1 MHGYPP
7 RELTRVVGD
16 AHQFLLEIMI
26 AYGVKYKEYLE
37 LKLREGLRD
46 AEALA
51 RLERERV
58 LELER
63 VQRERTEILAGI
75 AHELRTPLTAAIG
88 HIDLASRVLSRGQIE
103 RLEPML
109 GSAREAL
116 DRLSRLSGDLVEA
129 SRRGLQEL
137 VLTPQELDRLIKQ
150 AYDWARAASGA
161 KAVALRREESSA
173 PVVLDANA
181 DAMLSILGNLLS
193 NAIRYTPAGGQVVIR
208 QGVDGDEA
216 WVEVEDT
223 GIGMTPETQA
233 RVFEKFYRA
242 PEARNVDAKGLG
254 LGLSLVQQLVQA
266 HQGRV
271 EIRSAPGK
279 GTTMRVYLPL
289 THQDPEAALDRDA

>member
-1 MHGYPP
+1 
-7 RELTRVVGD
+7 
-16 AHQFLLEIMI
+16 
-26 AYGVKYKEYLE
+26 
-37 LKLREGLRD
+37 
-46 AEALA
+46 
-51 RLERERV
+51 
-58 LELER
+58 
-63 VQRERTEILAGI
+63 
-75 AHELRTPLTAAIG
+75 
-88 HIDLASRVLSRGQIE
+88 
-103 RLEPML
+103 ML